1 MFFQNRFPDKF
12 LDLCRRI
19 VCHNISKFSLI
30 TKHFLIRKLQSD
42 HLHKQCY
49 SILFLAEFDI
59 VTFLKSG
66 RIDIGNIRQM
76 FVFHRIPVRAADIRH
91 GCLDDHAEHKG
102 FFVDL
107 VIIFQCDVGIHNR
120 DLLRRSCIHAGT
132 CIDQTACI
140 RDQISLAHACIISAC
155 RLIKLRITGVGIFDG
170 IEDRRF
176 SALIFSGDQGEIF
189 CNRNDRVGKSIP
201 VDQLYIA

>member
-1 MFFQNRFPDKF
+1 
-12 LDLCRRI
+12 
-19 VCHNISKFSLI
+19 
-30 TKHFLIRKLQSD
+30 
-42 HLHKQCY
+42 
-49 SILFLAEFDI
+49 
-59 VTFLKSG
+59 
-66 RIDIGNIRQM
+66 M
-76 FVFHRIPVRAADIRH
+76 FVFHRIPVRTADIRH

-107 VIIFQCDVGIHNR
+107 VIIFQCDVGIHNW

-132 CIDQTACI
+132 RIDQTACI

-170 IEDRRF
+170 SEDRRF

>member
-1 MFFQNRFPDKF
+1 MWVYTTG
-12 LDLCRRI
+12 I
-19 VCHNISKFSLI
+19 FSAG
-30 TKHFLIRKLQSD
+30 
-42 HLHKQCY
+42 
-49 SILFLAEFDI
+49 LAY
-59 VTFLKSG
+59 TPALAST
-66 RIDIGNIRQM
+66 RQR
-76 FVFHRIPVRAADIRH
+76 V
-91 GCLDDHAEHKG
+91 
-102 FFVDL
+102 
-107 VIIFQCDVGIHNR
+107 
-120 DLLRRSCIHAGT
+120 
-132 CIDQTACI
+132 